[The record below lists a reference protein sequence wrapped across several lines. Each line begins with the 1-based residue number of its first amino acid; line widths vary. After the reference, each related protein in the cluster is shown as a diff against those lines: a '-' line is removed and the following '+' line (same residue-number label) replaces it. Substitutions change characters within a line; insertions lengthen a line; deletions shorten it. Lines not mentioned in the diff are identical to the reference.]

1 MGFAISRG
9 ALPDSLYW
17 DTEEPYHYVRLQ
29 PGDKGLDIVLVGG
42 EDHKSG
48 EADDST
54 RVSSASSNGRA
65 AKCRC

>member
-1 MGFAISRG
+1 
-9 ALPDSLYW
+9 
-17 DTEEPYHYVRLQ
+17 VRLQ